1 MALPV
6 ASPEVDD
13 LDLIGPPPPARG
25 QVIPLF
31 APEARAR
38 PPEAALTLRPD
49 LLTAELRALGVR
61 RLFLGEGASGR
72 RLYAELDLAGAAAPV
87 PLAGDLVVVDHLLV
101 IERLRPARGLLRAR
115 HRLSFAE
122 AGEEVLG
129 GVQWSRAAGACTVAS
144 RTEEALREAVEGALA
159 GRGVPLSALGD
170 LRERLRRLP
179 EGFERAELLIRRE
192 GRLTCPGAFAPS
204 GVEAVVPREVAGLG
218 PARSAAGIEP
228 LNR

>member
-6 ASPEVDD
+6 ASLEDDD

-31 APEARAR
+31 APEARSR
-38 PPEAALTLRPD
+38 PLEEAALTLRPD

-61 RLFLGEGASGR
+61 RLFLGEGPLGR
-72 RLYAELDLAGAAAPV
+72 KLYAELDLPGPSAPV

-101 IERLRPARGLLRAR
+101 IERLRPARGPFRAR
-115 HRLSFAE
+115 HRIGFAE

-129 GVQWSRAAGACTVAS
+129 GLQWTRATGAAAASS
-144 RTEEALREAVEGALA
+144 RTAEELRARVERALEA
-159 GRGVPLSALGD
+159 RGVPFHALGD

-218 PARSAAGIEP
+218 PSGRS
-228 LNR
+228 RRD